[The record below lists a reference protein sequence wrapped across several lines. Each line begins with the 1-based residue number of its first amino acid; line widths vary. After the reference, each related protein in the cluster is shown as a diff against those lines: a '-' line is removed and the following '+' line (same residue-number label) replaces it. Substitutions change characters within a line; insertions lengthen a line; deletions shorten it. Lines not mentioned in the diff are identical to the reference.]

1 MKDNIWVMTIT
12 TYKNQS
18 MESVLF
24 SELLAFGSWAAADDY
39 IVAFTKLTDDVE
51 ELDFDLRDNADG
63 TSATIWRSGKPC
75 FVLDVV
81 PLRVA
86 YGVKD
91 EQSPFLTQVGAN
103 PCFFEYVF
111 T

>member
-1 MKDNIWVMTIT
+1 MNNIWVMTIT
-12 TYKNQS
+12 TYKNQL

-24 SELLAFGSWAAADDY
+24 SSLLAFADLHTANVY
-39 IVAFTKLTDDVE
+39 ICAYAGETESEE
-51 ELDFDLRDNADG
+51 ELEYDLRDETG
-63 TSATIWRSGKPC
+63 ISATLWRGGLLC
-75 FVLDVV
+75 FVFDVV

-86 YGVKD
+86 TGIHNP
-91 EQSPFLTQVGAN
+91 QSPFVTQVGAN